1 MTKIYILLIT
11 LLISDAFA
19 SSSAVVFMYHRFGEE
34 RYPST
39 NITLKQFEYQL
50 NYLKENNYTVWPL
63 SKVVNYIHQK
73 KSLPPKTVALSMD
86 DAYRSIYTTAF
97 ASLKRQGFPFSVF
110 VNTNP
115 IDNKSKRYLTWEQ
128 MREMAQHGGE
138 FLNHSLSH
146 DYLTPKKDEA
156 EDMWKKRVT
165 KEVESAQ
172 KRLQEELGSTTNKN
186 PKLFSYPFG
195 EYSEKTA
202 ELVSSLGYIAFTQAS
217 GPIGFESDLRALSRF
232 PMAETY
238 ATQKGFLTK
247 LNTLPLPVE
256 ISSPF
261 EPLIQKN
268 NPPKLYIKL
277 KYPVKNVGCYLS
289 NGEPLKIEWL
299 SQNEFYT
306 RAKEPLLPPRNRY
319 ACTAPSSDNKTFW
332 YSHLWIVND

>member
-1 MTKIYILLIT
+1 
-11 LLISDAFA
+11 
-19 SSSAVVFMYHRFGEE
+19 
-34 RYPST
+34 
-39 NITLKQFEYQL
+39 
-50 NYLKENNYTVWPL
+50 
-63 SKVVNYIHQK
+63 
-73 KSLPPKTVALSMD
+73 
-86 DAYRSIYTTAF
+86 
-97 ASLKRQGFPFSVF
+97 
-110 VNTNP
+110 
-115 IDNKSKRYLTWEQ
+115 
-128 MREMAQHGGE
+128 
-138 FLNHSLSH
+138 
-146 DYLTPKKDEA
+146 
-156 EDMWKKRVT
+156 
-165 KEVESAQ
+165 VESAQ

-332 YSHLWIVND
+332 YSHLWIIND